1 MVDVFNFLDR
11 AALRRIWKPQSLQMI
26 EARFVAVFERA
37 FKNPKTRD
45 NYVAR
50 LRGMMEKIGARTL
63 LEVLDAP
70 DEWYGRIQSA
80 YPSLSTRKNLITAI
94 LVLFRE
100 DAELAGGASGE
111 AARSRWK
118 KLHDDLARHQN
129 ARVKRS
135 EPEDKQIAKYTSFE
149 EIERKYEDLR
159 RHAPHET
166 LRKSLKFLLLSI
178 IVHLRPKRADLGSV
192 HIFHNRDPRR
202 TDLNYIVLRG
212 RGEGASFLAMNLYK
226 TSRHHQTIEEDLAEG
241 LVRDIRQSL
250 ARWPREYLFV
260 KDGGDPMPNNTY
272 SQFVKRTFEEYFGR
286 ATGVSLLRHIYIS
299 EKLDFDDM
307 TLEEQNEEARLML
320 HTSGL
325 QKQYKWPKKVL
336 CPKLCADYVPAVC
349 EGASKRRKSRR
360 KPKLPTPSRLKVGT
374 RRRSRDLA

>member
-1 MVDVFNFLDR
+1 MIEQRFLDVFG
-11 AALRRIWKPQSLQMI
+11 
-26 EARFVAVFERA
+26 RA
-37 FKNPKTRD
+37 FKNPRTRE

-50 LRGMMEKIGARTL
+50 LRGMMEKIRAETL
-63 LEVLDAP
+63 LEVLESP

-80 YPSLSTRKNLITAI
+80 YPSLSTRKNLLTAI

-100 DAELAGGASGE
+100 DTGLTGARMD
-111 AARSRWK
+111 AARNRWK

-149 EIERKYEDLR
+149 EIETKYDDLR
-159 RHAPHET
+159 KHSPHET
-166 LRKSLKFLLLSI
+166 LRKSLKFLLMSF
-178 IVHLRPKRADLGSV
+178 IVHMRPKRADLGSV
-192 HIFHNRDPRR
+192 HVFHDRDPRR
-202 TDLNYIVLRG
+202 TDINYIVLRG
-212 RGEGASFLAMNLYK
+212 TGASFLAMNLYK
-226 TSRHHQTIEEDLAEG
+226 TSRHHQTIEEDLPDG

-250 ARWPREYLFV
+250 SRWPRDYLFV
-260 KDGGDPMPNNTY
+260 KDDGEPMPNNTY

-299 EKLDFDDM
+299 EKLDFDNM

-336 CPKLCADYVPAVC
+336 CPKLCADAIPAIC
-349 EGASKRRKSRR
+349 AAAAERGKTRRQGSKRVQSKD
-360 KPKLPTPSRLKVGT
+360 GT
-374 RRRSRDLA
+374 RRRLRG

>member
-1 MVDVFNFLDR
+1 MIEQRFLDVF
-11 AALRRIWKPQSLQMI
+11 A
-26 EARFVAVFERA
+26 RA
-37 FKNPKTRD
+37 FKNLKTRE

-50 LRGMMEKIGARTL
+50 LRGMMEKIRADTL
-63 LEVLDAP
+63 LEVLEAP

-80 YPSLSTRKNLITAI
+80 YPSLSTRKNLLTAI

-100 DAELAGGASGE
+100 DTELTGGRGD
-111 AARSRWK
+111 AARTRWK

-135 EPEDKQIAKYTSFE
+135 EPENKQIAKYTSFE
-149 EIERKYEDLR
+149 EIERKYDDLR
-159 RHAPHET
+159 KHSPHES
-166 LRKSLKFLLLSI
+166 LRKSLKFLLLSF
-178 IVHLRPKRADLGSV
+178 IVHMRPKRADLGSV
-192 HIFHNRDPRR
+192 HIFRDRDPRR
-202 TDLNYIVLRG
+202 TDINYVVLRASG
-212 RGEGASFLAMNLYK
+212 VGASFLAMNLYK
-226 TSRHHQTIEEDLAEG
+226 TSRHHQTIEEDLPEG

-250 ARWPREYLFV
+250 SRWSRDYLFV
-260 KDGGDPMPNNTY
+260 KDDGEPMPNNTY

-299 EKLDFDDM
+299 EKLDFDNM

-336 CPKLCADYVPAVC
+336 CPKLCADAIPVICATAAR
-349 EGASKRRKSRR
+349 GKTRRSKPVR
-360 KPKLPTPSRLKVGT
+360 PKVGT
-374 RRRSRDLA
+374 RRQSRDSA